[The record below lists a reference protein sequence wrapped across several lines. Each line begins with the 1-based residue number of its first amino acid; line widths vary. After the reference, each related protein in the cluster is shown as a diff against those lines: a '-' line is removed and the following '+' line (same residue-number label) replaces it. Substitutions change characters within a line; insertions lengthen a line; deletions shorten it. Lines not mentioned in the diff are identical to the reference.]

1 MLTHKG
7 PLLFISIVGGPLLVF
22 GGDAVF
28 IGPLEIGATCMISQD
43 GIFHE
48 YVFASV
54 IHLRHSRNENP
65 QI

>member
-28 IGPLEIGATCMISQD
+28 IGPLEICAICMISQD

-54 IHLRHSRNENP
+54 IHLRHSRNANP